1 MKHLAGGQRVVPPPH
16 IQALRHHYRNASA
29 RRNFSSTVWFFGWLI
44 GRRARIIAAMKIRY
58 GLLLLGAALA
68 WRAAA
73 APVYPDRWVWVFGWN
88 LEKDGDT
95 AEIEQ
100 MLASGAAHGIN
111 GAVVSFG
118 LDALCKKSP
127 EFFRRLETLQQTC
140 ARLKI
145 ELIPSVFSIGY
156 GGGLLAHDRHLAEGL
171 PVVDAPFVVH
181 GNVAQFVPDETVR
194 LANGDFEK
202 FKNNKFKGF
211 NFHDEPGVVSFADT
225 AVKHGGAAALRLE
238 NFTANPH
245 GHGRIMQEVR
255 VRPHRCYRLSA
266 WVKTEELNPT
276 HAFMLQVLA
285 GDRSIAPRE
294 FNLPATTDWR
304 KLTMI
309 FNSLSNETVRIYAG
323 MWGGKSGKLW
333 LDDWQLEEIG
343 PLNVLHRPGTPV
355 AVRSADGATTYVEGR
370 DYAPLVD
377 PHFNP
382 YRVPEGAGVPL
393 RLLPGTRIA
402 DGQRLRVSWYHSML
416 IHDSQVSLC
425 MAEPKLYEIMEE
437 EAQLLAQH
445 LHPRRV
451 LLSMDEVRMGG
462 TCAACRGKDMA
473 ALIGECVTRQADIL
487 RRHIPGVELLVWSDM
502 FDPHHNAHGNYFL
515 VEGDYTGSWKHIPKD
530 LTIAVWGGEPREKNL
545 KFFADEGFATVCCC
559 YYDADDL
566 QSVSGWIKLAQQTRN
581 VRGFMY
587 TPWQKKYGLLPA
599 FGDLLLQARPAA
611 P

>member
-1 MKHLAGGQRVVPPPH
+1 
-16 IQALRHHYRNASA
+16 
-29 RRNFSSTVWFFGWLI
+29 
-44 GRRARIIAAMKIRY
+44 MKIRF

-73 APVYPDRWVWVFGWN
+73 AAPAYPDRWVWVFGWN
-88 LEKDGDT
+88 LDKDGDT
-95 AEIEQ
+95 VEIQQLLER
-100 MLASGAAHGIN
+100 GAAHGIN

-127 EFFRRLETLQQTC
+127 EFFRRLATLQQTC
-140 ARLKI
+140 ARLKV

-181 GNVAQFVPDETVR
+181 GREAQFVPDASVR
-194 LANGDFEK
+194 LANGDFEQ
-202 FKNNKFKGF
+202 FKNNKFRGF
-211 NFHDEPGVVSFADT
+211 NFHDQPGVVSFADT
-225 AVKHGGAAALRLE
+225 AVKHGGTAALRLE

-255 VRPHRCYRLSA
+255 VRPYRSYRLSA
-266 WVKTEELNPT
+266 WVKTEELQPT
-276 HAFMLQVLA
+276 HAFMMQVLA
-285 GDRSIAPRE
+285 GDRSLAPRE
-294 FNLPATTDWR
+294 FKLAPTADWR
-304 KLTMI
+304 QLTML
-309 FNSLSNETVRIYAG
+309 FNSCSNETVRIYAG

-333 LDDWQLEEIG
+333 LDDWVLEEVG

-355 AVRSADGATTYVEGR
+355 SVRSADGATTYTEGQ

-377 PHFNP
+377 KHFNP
-382 YRVPEGAGVPL
+382 YRVPQGAGVPL
-393 RLLPGTRIA
+393 RLPHGSRIA
-402 DGQRLRVSWYHSML
+402 DGQQLKVSWYHPVL

-425 MAEPKLYEIMEE
+425 MAEPKLYEIMDE

-473 ALIGECVTRQADIL
+473 ALLGACVTRQAEIL
-487 RRHIPGVELLVWSDM
+487 RRHLPGVELLVWSDM
-502 FDPHHNAHGNYFL
+502 FDPHHNAHGKYFL
-515 VEGDYTGSWKHIPKD
+515 VEGDFTGSWKHIPKD
-530 LTIAVWGGEPREKNL
+530 LTIAVWGGEPRAKNL
-545 KFFADEGFATVCCC
+545 KFFADQGFATVCCC

-566 QSVSGWIKLAQQTRN
+566 KQVAGWIELAGQTPK

-587 TPWQKKYGLLPA
+587 TPWQQKYGLLPA